1 MVTSIE
7 IQHKDILGRVLLL
20 KIEVKVVKFSYHS
33 SIDIILWKS
42 LTYILGQKVS
52 LAALNIE
59 RKNK

>member
-42 LTYILGQKVS
+42 LTYILGPKVS
-52 LAALNIE
+52 LAA
-59 RKNK
+59 